1 MNVKLPWWFFL
12 TLTLVLL
19 GGSLYAGYYMGTRG
33 SDDTIQTIRE
43 RAAADSA
50 VWDSVRTVYD
60 DSLSALEALNDSIR
74 QDVDTVRI
82 RIPVAVDRSIVAG
95 ANLQEHLE
103 AQGDTAGL
111 RLYGEEE
118 EADSI
123 VLALR
128 ISENDLLV
136 RSMAVMQQRVNMQA
150 QIISTQDSV
159 LVKLYADLAEALD
172 EGHGETMAGRVEVRC
187 RRTGRV
193 STRESIEDD
202 RVQDKLLG

>member
-172 EGHGETMAGRVEVRC
+172 EGDRLYRVANPPFMVKLWRDGWKFGAGVL
-187 RRTGRV
+187 GGY
-193 STRESIEDD
+193 
-202 RVQDKLLG
+202 LLGKA